1 MKSERYRVSYEYEHR
16 NNYPGHKEIYKY
28 KEGIGFKHKENAL
41 KKLRD
46 IKENPDSYMCGHNN
60 RMLSLKFIT
69 ITTEEIPLE
78 REDTFK
84 E

>member
-1 MKSERYRVSYEYEHR
+1 MKSERYRISYEYER
-16 NNYPGHKEIYKY
+16 SYGDGRTYKN

-46 IKENPDSYMCGHNN
+46 IKENLYSYMCGDNN

-69 ITTEEIPLE
+69 ITTEEISLE
-78 REDTFK
+78 KEDTFK